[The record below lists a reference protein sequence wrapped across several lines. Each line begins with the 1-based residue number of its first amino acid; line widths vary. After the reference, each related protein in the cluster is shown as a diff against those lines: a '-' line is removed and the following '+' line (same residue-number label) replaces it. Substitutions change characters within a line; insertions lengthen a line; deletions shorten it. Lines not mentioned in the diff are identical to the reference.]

1 LYVDDL
7 FFLKGQ
13 LNFYPRVVLDI
24 YPETLSTKLIIEKKI
39 DTKCFYWNISSNSV
53 IILFVSGSLRELY
66 ALAASQQPLA
76 SLVNQQQR
84 LLFRHYDIAQHV
96 LHQQQGAV
104 SKLLGKFC

>member
-1 LYVDDL
+1 MICV
-7 FFLKGQ
+7 
-13 LNFYPRVVLDI
+13 
-24 YPETLSTKLIIEKKI
+24 
-39 DTKCFYWNISSNSV
+39 
-53 IILFVSGSLRELY
+53 FVSGSLRELY

-104 SKLLGKFC
+104 SKLLGKSPACQFVDFTTNVCPLWNSSKHHYLSRYIGHIESDDSTHSCPPM